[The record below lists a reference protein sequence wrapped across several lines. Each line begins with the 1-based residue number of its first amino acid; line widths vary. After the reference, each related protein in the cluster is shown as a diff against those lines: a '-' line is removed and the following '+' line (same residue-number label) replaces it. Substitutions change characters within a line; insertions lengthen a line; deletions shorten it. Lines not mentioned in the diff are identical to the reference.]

1 MKLEPITN
9 PHSKITMETK
19 KTKFMEKEELIE
31 KTKTQSI
38 SKYGVSRTELSSVV
52 LIHFRKRLRPLRGWV
67 TEPQTPGKA
76 TT

>member
-1 MKLEPITN
+1 MKLEPISN

-38 SKYGVSRTELSSVV
+38 SKYGVSRTLLPAQSS
-52 LIHFRKRLRPLRGWV
+52 
-67 TEPQTPGKA
+67 
-76 TT
+76 